1 MSEQLSPIKYED
13 IKKGYY
19 FWAKK
24 GDVWNNTRHMVRIGS
39 STTLCGTA
47 MLGNN
52 YAKEESGSGL
62 EVGCQSCL
70 AKYTESNS

>member
-1 MSEQLSPIKYED
+1 MENTFTSIKFED
-13 IKKGYY
+13 VKPGYY

-24 GDVWNNTRHMVRIGS
+24 GDVWNNTRHLVPKGS
-39 STTLCGTA
+39 SSTLCGTA